1 MVILTNFNLLVTFSN
16 LFLKK
21 GFLNTNYKKLNKRSY
36 GVDTYQIKAF
46 YNLALD
52 NMVELTP
59 R

>member
-21 GFLNTNYKKLNKRSY
+21 GFLNTNYKKLKKRSY

-52 NMVELTP
+52 NMVALTP

>member
-1 MVILTNFNLLVTFSN
+1 MIILMNFDLFAPFSN

-21 GFLNTNYKKLNKRSY
+21 GFLNTNYKKLKKRSY
-36 GVDTYQIKAF
+36 GVDTYQNKAF

-52 NMVELTP
+52 NMVAITP

>member
-21 GFLNTNYKKLNKRSY
+21 GFLNTNYKKLKKRSY
-36 GVDTYQIKAF
+36 GVDTYQNKAF

-52 NMVELTP
+52 NMVAFKP